1 MPKSEP
7 ITSSQA
13 AARSTAL
20 LLGLLTLSTAAV
32 VLWLVLH
39 SIRSERLA
47 SREQWREAAQ
57 LRLQNA
63 VTRMRESWQQREATV
78 NQLSELPPAE
88 AFTIIVRDH
97 LADSSVCGSGADRYP
112 SLDDATR
119 TADAED
125 MQKLA
130 TLRELIAKGDHD
142 GALALSSDYYK
153 AHRDGTTADGRNIAA
168 AADLMLMSALAK
180 KGRTISDSLSA
191 RLIEH
196 LKAYSPSPMPS
207 AQRRFLMEQVAAL
220 LHRHP
225 TDLFPTYNA
234 EVMAQRY
241 LSNADTVEPSSSL
254 VIARMRD
261 AVLLIDP
268 TQLARTGEDDAVRLM
283 LLSDSSTSTDEL
295 TSEVWPALPEWRAV
309 LSLKEHMAVSQA
321 GSTFGLA
328 LGGGI
333 ATLVLAMLTALTWR
347 NVQQQLR
354 RAQLQEELTA
364 TVSHE
369 LRTPLASMR
378 LLVESLLEED
388 TPDAAKTH
396 EYLELIAREN
406 TRLSR
411 MIENVLTLARLER
424 GKSAPSQRIS
434 VREIIDR
441 IAQASNDAGH
451 GARLR
456 ISPELPE
463 ASAEIDAA
471 SLDVALLNL
480 IDNACKYSPAD
491 QLVELSVSLESDQL
505 CFAIRDHG
513 PGLTKDECQRMWLP
527 FERLH
532 DTRHPGCG
540 LGLAIVQRI
549 AKQARGSV
557 EAQSSPGQGSTFT
570 LKIPT
575 A

>member
-1 MPKSEP
+1 MT
-7 ITSSQA
+7 TSRA
-13 AARSTAL
+13 TARSTAW
-20 LLGLLTLSTAAV
+20 LLGALTLGIAAV
-32 VLWLVLH
+32 VLWLVL
-39 SIRSERLA
+39 RTVQSERLA

-57 LRLQNA
+57 LRLDSA
-63 VTRMRESWQQREATV
+63 VTRMRESWRQREATV
-78 NQLSELPPAE
+78 TQLSDLPPAE
-88 AFTIIVRDH
+88 LFAYIVRDR
-97 LADSSVCGSGADRYP
+97 LADSAVCGDGERAYP
-112 SLDDATR
+112 SLQI
-119 TADAED
+119 TARAVDEEA
-125 MQKLA
+125 MKKLSA
-130 TLRELIAKGDHD
+130 LRDLILKGDHD
-142 GALALSSDYYK
+142 AALALAADFFK
-153 AHRDGTTADGRNIAA
+153 EHRSGTTAEGRNIAA
-168 AADLMLMSALAK
+168 AADLLLMS
-180 KGRTISDSLSA
+180 SLSEHGKDIPEWLSE
-191 RLIEH
+191 RLTEQ
-196 LKAYSPSPMPS
+196 LKTYGADPLPS
-207 AQRRFLMEQVAAL
+207 AQRRFLMEQVAEL
-220 LHRHP
+220 RHRHP
-225 TDLFPTYNA
+225 TDLFPTYRA
-234 EVMAQRY
+234 EMLAQDF
-241 LSNADTVEPSSSL
+241 LSNGDATPHV
-254 VIARMRD
+254 VARMQD
-261 AVLLIDP
+261 VVLLIP
-268 TQLARTGEDDAVRLM
+268 PETLVRTGEDEAVRLIR
-283 LLSDSSTSTDEL
+283 SGDHSVTTDEL
-295 TSEVWPALPEWRAV
+295 TAEISPTLREWRAM
-309 LSLKEHMAVSQA
+309 LSLKQHAAVIHA

-328 LGGGI
+328 VGGGI
-333 ATLVLAMLTALTWR
+333 ATLVLALLTVLTWR

-388 TPDAAKTH
+388 APDAAKTH

-424 GKSAPSQRIS
+424 GKSTPSQRIS

-441 IAQASNDAGH
+441 IAQAANDAGH

-491 QLVELSVSLESDQL
+491 QLVELSVSLESDRL

-532 DTRHPGCG
+532 DTRQPGCG

-549 AKQARGSV
+549 ASQARGSV

>member
-1 MPKSEP
+1 MT
-7 ITSSQA
+7 TSRA
-13 AARSTAL
+13 TARSTAW
-20 LLGLLTLSTAAV
+20 LLGALTLGIAAV
-32 VLWLVLH
+32 VLWLVL
-39 SIRSERLA
+39 RTVQSERLA

-57 LRLQNA
+57 LRLDSA
-63 VTRMRESWQQREATV
+63 VTRMRESWRQREATV
-78 NQLSELPPAE
+78 TQLSDLPPAE
-88 AFTIIVRDH
+88 LFAYIVRDR
-97 LADSSVCGSGADRYP
+97 LADSAVCGDGERAYP
-112 SLDDATR
+112 SIQL
-119 TADAED
+119 TARAVDEEA
-125 MQKLA
+125 MKKLSA
-130 TLRELIAKGDHD
+130 LRDLILKGDHD
-142 GALALSSDYYK
+142 AALALAADFFEV
-153 AHRDGTTADGRNIAA
+153 HRRETTAEGRNIAA
-168 AADLMLMSALAK
+168 AADLLLMS
-180 KGRTISDSLSA
+180 SLSEHGKDIPEWLSE
-191 RLIEH
+191 RLTEQ
-196 LKAYSPSPMPS
+196 LKTYGTDPLPS
-207 AQRRFLMEQVAAL
+207 AQCRFLMERVAAL
-220 LHRHP
+220 RHRHP
-225 TDLFPTYNA
+225 TDLFPTYRA
-234 EVMAQRY
+234 EMLAQDF
-241 LSNADTVEPSSSL
+241 LSNGDATPHV
-254 VIARMRD
+254 VARMRD
-261 AVLLIDP
+261 VVLLIAP
-268 TQLARTGEDDAVRLM
+268 ETLVRTGEDEAVRLIR
-283 LLSDSSTSTDEL
+283 SGDHSVTTDEL
-295 TSEVWPALPEWRAV
+295 TAEISPTLREWWAV
-309 LSLKEHMAVSQA
+309 LSLKQHAAVIHA

-364 TVSHE
+364 TISHE

-388 TPDAAKTH
+388 APDAAKTR

-441 IAQASNDAGH
+441 IAQAANDAGH

-456 ISPELPE
+456 ISPVMPE

-532 DTRHPGCG
+532 DTRQPGCG

-549 AKQARGSV
+549 ATQARGSV
-557 EAQSSPGQGSTFT
+557 EAQSAPGQGSTFT

>member
-1 MPKSEP
+1 MT
-7 ITSSQA
+7 TSRA
-13 AARSTAL
+13 TARSTAW
-20 LLGLLTLSTAAV
+20 LLGALTLGIAAV
-32 VLWLVLH
+32 VLWLVL
-39 SIRSERLA
+39 RTVQSERLA

-57 LRLQNA
+57 LRLDSA
-63 VTRMRESWQQREATV
+63 VTRMRESWRQRETTV
-78 NQLSELPPAE
+78 TQLSDLPPAE
-88 AFTIIVRDH
+88 LFAYIVRDR
-97 LADSSVCGSGADRYP
+97 LADSAVCGDGERAYP
-112 SLDDATR
+112 SLQTTAR
-119 TADAED
+119 TVDEEAME
-125 MQKLA
+125 KLSS
-130 TLRELIAKGDHD
+130 LRDLILKGDHD
-142 GALALSSDYYK
+142 AALASAVDFFK
-153 AHRDGTTADGRNIAA
+153 EHRSGTTAEGRNIAA
-168 AADLMLMSALAK
+168 AADLLLMS
-180 KGRTISDSLSA
+180 SLSEHGKDIPEWLSE
-191 RLIEH
+191 RLTEQ
-196 LKAYSPSPMPS
+196 LKTYGTDPLPS
-207 AQRRFLMEQVAAL
+207 AQRRFLMERVAAL
-220 LHRHP
+220 RHRHP
-225 TDLFPTYNA
+225 TDLFPTYRA
-234 EVMAQRY
+234 EMQAQDF
-241 LSNADTVEPSSSL
+241 LSNGDATPHV
-254 VIARMRD
+254 VARMRD
-261 AVLLIDP
+261 VVLLIAP
-268 TQLARTGEDDAVRLM
+268 ETLVRTGEDEAVRLIR
-283 LLSDSSTSTDEL
+283 SGDHSVTTDEL
-295 TSEVWPALPEWRAV
+295 TADISPALREWRAV
-309 LSLKEHMAVSQA
+309 LSLKQHAAVIHA
-321 GSTFGLA
+321 GSTFGFA
-328 LGGGI
+328 VGGGI
-333 ATLVLAMLTALTWR
+333 ATLVLALLTALTWR
-347 NVQQQLR
+347 NVQQQIR

-388 TPDAAKTH
+388 TPDAAKTR

-434 VREIIDR
+434 VREIIAR
-441 IAQASNDAGH
+441 IAQAANDAGH

-491 QLVELSVSLESDQL
+491 QLVELSVSLQSDQL

-513 PGLTKDECQRMWLP
+513 PGLTKDECQRIWLP

-532 DTRHPGCG
+532 DTRQPGCG

-549 AKQARGSV
+549 ATQARGSV